1 MVKIPA
7 MTMYFK
13 NSVRLQE
20 AMESARNQT
29 IIGHGHLVCR
39 LVKLI
44 NHALFLSVELDHTSP
59 MKQFINLGIDLTSG
73 VKRKSFMGLSV
84 MRLYKD

>member
-20 AMESARNQT
+20 AMESR
-29 IIGHGHLVCR
+29 
-39 LVKLI
+39 
-44 NHALFLSVELDHTSP
+44 S

-73 VKRKSFMGLSV
+73 IKEVLHGLVRHALIQGLNPVKDRENQA
-84 MRLYKD
+84 